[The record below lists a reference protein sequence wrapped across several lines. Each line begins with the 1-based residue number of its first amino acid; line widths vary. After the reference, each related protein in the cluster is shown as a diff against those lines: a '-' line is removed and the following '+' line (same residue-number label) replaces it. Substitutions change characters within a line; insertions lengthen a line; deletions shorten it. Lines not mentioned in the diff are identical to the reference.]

1 MFTQT
6 YNSYGYNNTIAIL
19 NYNIITEEKKKEA
32 IKAMGMSA
40 CQAGCMSHGCCSKC
54 HGGGHH

>member
-1 MFTQT
+1 MITST
-6 YNSYGYNNTIAIL
+6 YNYGYSSQVLPIM
-19 NYNIITEEKKKEA
+19 NYNRISDNKKKEA

-40 CQAGCMSHGCCSKC
+40 CQAGCMSRGCCSKC

>member
-1 MFTQT
+1 MITST
-6 YNSYGYNNTIAIL
+6 YNYGYSSQVLPIM
-19 NYNIITEEKKKEA
+19 NYNIISDNKKKEA

-40 CQAGCMSHGCCSKC
+40 CQAGWMSRGCCSKC